1 MLNKKLV
8 EELMSVKGEARGIV
22 LKTDADFVRRK
33 KGEIG
38 LEKVEKALREISYP
52 IDYKNIDAL
61 NFYPIGLRILSL
73 LAIKQALDFSDED
86 IAQMGAEAPK
96 ISLVI
101 KLFAKFFFSLSATVA
116 QAPKMWKKHY
126 TVGELSAKA
135 DEEKK
140 QAVVQLRDLTIH
152 PIFCAYLK
160 EYFATIIKM
169 VVNAPVA
176 SERVKC
182 PYINKQDKYHEYLMK
197 W

>member
-160 EYFATIIKM
+160 GYFATIIKM